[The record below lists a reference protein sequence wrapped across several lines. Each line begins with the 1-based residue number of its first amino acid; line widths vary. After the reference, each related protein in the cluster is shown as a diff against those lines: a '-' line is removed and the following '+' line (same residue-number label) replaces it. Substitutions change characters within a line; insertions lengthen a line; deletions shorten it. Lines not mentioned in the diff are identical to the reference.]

1 MSDTKPKL
9 EFKIAN
15 EDWEFEQIH
24 QLNYKTFVEEIP
36 QHNVNKEK
44 SLLDKFHSENI
55 YIICTRDRE
64 LLGMMAVRDKRPFS
78 LDQKLKA
85 IESYLPQHNLACE
98 FRLLSIEKEV
108 RNLRIVQGLMV
119 MLAQLADDRGYDIAL
134 ISANIKRLRFYEQIG
149 FKSFGP
155 QVGAEEAKYQPMYL
169 TLESSLEFRK
179 KSKILSRIPN
189 NFSIKNNRPI
199 NLLPGPV
206 DVRAEVK
213 KAMTE
218 PAVSH
223 RSEKFRRD
231 FQVVQSKLC
240 ELTGAKNVEI
250 LMGSGSLAN
259 DAVAAQLS
267 KENTKGLVLSNG
279 EFGERLI
286 DHATRFGLNFEIIKI
301 PWGEVFNYRELENF
315 LANSSEIDWLW
326 VVHSETSTGVLN
338 DLVSLKE
345 ICGKDNIRLCLD
357 CVSSIGAVS
366 VDLNKI
372 YLASGVS
379 GKCLGSHPGLS
390 FVFYNH
396 EISSSSSIPRSL
408 DIGFYADSNGI
419 PFTISSNLVYAL
431 SKALDTLDVEK
442 RCNNLKELSDWVR
455 EELNNIDFNIISDKN
470 NATPGFITISLPNW
484 LSTSDLGNKLKDNGY
499 LLNWRSQYLLDRN
512 WIQIALIGRY
522 NKNQIEPLFQFLSGF
537 ERPFPKAL

>member
-1 MSDTKPKL
+1 MNAKL

-15 EDWEFEQIH
+15 EDWEFKQIH
-24 QLNYKTFVEEIP
+24 ELNYKTFVEEIP
-36 QHNVNKEK
+36 QHSENSDK
-44 SLLDKFHSENI
+44 SLLDKFHSENT

-78 LDQKLKA
+78 LDQKLND
-85 IESYLPQHNLACE
+85 IESYLPKHNFACE

-108 RNLRIVQGLMV
+108 RNLRIIQGLMV
-119 MLAQLADDRGYDIAL
+119 ILAKLADDKGYDIAL
-134 ISANIKRLRFYEQIG
+134 ISANVKRLRFYQQVG

-155 QVGAEEAKYQPMYL
+155 QVGTEEAKYQPMYL
-169 TLESSLEFRK
+169 TLKSSLEFRK

-189 NFSIKNNRPI
+189 NFAIKDNSPI

-206 DVRAEVK
+206 DVSAEVK

-223 RSEKFRRD
+223 RSEEFRRD

-240 ELTGAKNVEI
+240 QLTGAKKVEV

-267 KENTKGLVLSNG
+267 RANSKGLVLSNG

-286 DHATRFGLNFEIIKI
+286 DHATRYGLNFEVIQI
-301 PWGEVFNYRELENF
+301 PWGAVFNYNELEDI
-315 LANSSEIDWLW
+315 LANSTEIDWLW

-338 DLVSLKE
+338 DLVTLRK
-345 ICGKDNIRLCLD
+345 ICSRFNINLCLD
-357 CVSSIGAVS
+357 CVSSIGALPI
-366 VDLNKI
+366 DLSDV

-379 GKCLGSHPGLS
+379 GKCIGSYPGLS

-396 EISSSSSIPRSL
+396 EITSSNSILRSIDL
-408 DIGFYADSNGI
+408 GFYADSNGI

-431 SKALDTLDVEK
+431 SKAIDTLDEK
-442 RCNNLKELSDWVR
+442 ERYIHLEELSNWTR
-455 EELNNIDFNIISDKN
+455 EQLHNIGFNIISNRD
-470 NATPGFITISLPNW
+470 NASPGLITISLPSW
-484 LSTSDLGNKLKDNGY
+484 LSSSDLGNKLQDNGY
-499 LLNWRSQYLLDRN
+499 LLHWRSQYLLDRN
-512 WIQIALIGRY
+512 WIQIALISRY
-522 NKNQIEPLFQFLSGF
+522 NKNKIKPLFQFLSGL
-537 ERPFPKAL
+537 ERPFSKAL